1 MFNICPGTNETII
14 IKELSKHSNDQRQ
27 QIALA
32 FKTAYGKVFFLCIIA
47 FMLENICLCLWLS
60 DWQREG
66 KDKSEEGRKFLMCM
80 PVWQDLIDDLKSEL
94 GGDLEE
100 VCIALMTP
108 PRTFDARQINKAI
121 KVSYHHP
128 SREWH

>member
-1 MFNICPGTNETII
+1 MFNICPGTNESII

-32 FKTAYGKVFFLCIIA
+32 FKTAYGKVFFLCINCIYA
-47 FMLENICLCLWLS
+47 GEHMCLWLS
-60 DWQREG
+60 DWQREEE
-66 KDKSEEGRKFLMCM
+66 DKSEEGRNSLMCM

-128 SREWH
+128 SLEWH